1 MKIWVK
7 DKNEIPELNYEEDGV
22 TKGGFTLLESPAKK
36 RIYEVETSKEIMDK
50 IKIDSKYETIE
61 EVV

>member
-7 DKNEIPELNYEEDGV
+7 EKYELPELTHEEDGV
-22 TKGGFTLLESPAKK
+22 MKGGFTLLESPAKK
-36 RIYEVETSKEIMDK
+36 RIYEVDTSKEIMDK
-50 IKIDSKYETIE
+50 IKIDSKYETVE